1 MNAASRRDRYDVVVI
16 GAGPAGLAATATAAG
31 AGLSTLL
38 LDENAGPGGQVW
50 RSISSTPVKSRA
62 MLGDDY
68 WAGESIVQ
76 AARASGAEIIHR
88 ATVWSLDRNLDIAVS
103 IGGAS
108 AFVKAKRVILATGAL
123 ERPFPI
129 PGWTLPGV
137 MTAGA
142 AQTMLKSSGLVPDGR
157 TIIAGQG
164 PLLWLLAAQ
173 ILRLGG
179 RIDRVLDTAHG
190 EARFRALPKL
200 LAQPGTLA
208 KGLHYTIWLRA
219 RGIPLWDA
227 IQPIEILGGTSTAG
241 LRFRDRTGAERE
253 IQGDAV
259 AMGFGLKPETQLADL
274 AGCAFGFDEASRQ
287 FLPLRDGEGR
297 AHGAAGVYLAG
308 DGAGIA
314 GADAAELAGEQAALT
329 LLADQGMA
337 VSSARRREIAAR
349 LARIGRFRQGL
360 EAAFAF
366 PAELA
371 RSLPDAAILCRC
383 EAVTAG
389 ALRSTVEKRAEEI
402 NRAKAFCR
410 VGMGR
415 CQGRLCAGA
424 AAEILAAARGVE
436 LPAVGRL
443 RGQPPVKPLA
453 VGLL

>member
-1 MNAASRRDRYDVVVI
+1 MTAVVV
-16 GAGPAGLAATATAAG
+16 GGGPAGVRAVQCLLAHGLRPVWIDEAPRTGGQKYRRPPPPFRRPPSTLYGSEARKAVALQAAG
-31 AGLSTLL
+31 DAAAKAADYRPDTLAWDISGGAVHVAGHST
-38 LDENAGPGGQVW
+38 GPGG
-50 RSISSTPVKSRA
+50 SEA
-62 MLGDDY
+62 LAYDG
-68 WAGESIVQ
+68 
-76 AARASGAEIIHR
+76 
-88 ATVWSLDRNLDIAVS
+88 L
-103 IGGAS
+103 
-108 AFVKAKRVILATGAL
+108 ILATGAMD
-123 ERPFPI
+123 RVIPI

-137 MTAGA
+137 FTMGGA
-142 AQTMLKSSGLVPDGR
+142 QVALKAQGCAIGR
-157 TIIAGQG
+157 RCILLGTG
-164 PLLWLLAAQ
+164 PLLYLLAYQYAKAGAV
-173 ILRLGG
+173 IAA
-179 RIDRVLDTAHG
+179 VLDTART
-190 EARFRALPKL
+190 EARFQALPKL

-219 RGIPLWDA
+219 RGIPVWDG
-227 IQPIEILGGTSTAG
+227 IRPIEILGPTRAAG
-241 LRFRDRTGAERE
+241 LRFCDRRGVEQE

-297 AHGAAGVYLAG
+297 ARGAAGVYLAG

-314 GADAAELAGEQAALT
+314 GADAAELAGEQAALM
-329 LLADQGMA
+329 LLADRGIP
-337 VSSARRREIAAR
+337 VSSGRHRVIARR

-360 EAAFAF
+360 EAAFPF
-366 PAELA
+366 PGELA

-389 ALRSTVEKRAEEI
+389 ALRATVEKRAEEI

-436 LPAVGRL
+436 LSAVGRL
-443 RGQPPVKPLA
+443 RGQPPVKPLP
-453 VGLL
+453 LQCL